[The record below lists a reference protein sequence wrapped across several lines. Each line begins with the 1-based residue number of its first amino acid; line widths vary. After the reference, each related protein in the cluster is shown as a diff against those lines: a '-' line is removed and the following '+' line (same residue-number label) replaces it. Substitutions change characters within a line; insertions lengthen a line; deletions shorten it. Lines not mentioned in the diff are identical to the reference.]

1 MAGGQ
6 KMTLW
11 LIFLAA
17 GLLTYAMRLSFILLW
32 GKIDVP
38 VWLQRALRFV
48 PPAVLTAIFIP
59 ELFMPGGRLDL
70 SPGNT
75 RLIAGTLA
83 ALVAWRTRNI
93 VLSILVGM
101 GALLLIQYIL

>member
-1 MAGGQ
+1 MR
-6 KMTLW
+6 LW

-38 VWLQRALRFV
+38 AWLKRALRFV
-48 PPAVLTAIFIP
+48 PPAVLTAIFFP
-59 ELFMPGGRLDL
+59 ELFMPGGVLDL
-70 SPGNT
+70 TPGNA

-93 VLSILVGM
+93 VLTILVGM
-101 GALLLIQYIL
+101 GALLLIQYIS

>member
-1 MAGGQ
+1 MS
-6 KMTLW
+6 LW

-38 VWLQRALRFV
+38 TWLQRALRFV
-48 PPAVLTAIFIP
+48 PPAVLTAIFFP
-59 ELFMPGGRLDL
+59 EMFMPGGVLDL
-70 SPGNT
+70 TPGNT

-93 VLSILVGM
+93 VLTILVGM
-101 GALLLIQYIL
+101 GVLLFIQYAI

>member
-1 MAGGQ
+1 M
-6 KMTLW
+6 KLW

-48 PPAVLTAIFIP
+48 PPAVLTAIFFP
-59 ELFMPGGRLDL
+59 ELFMPGGTLDL
-70 SPGNT
+70 SPGNA
-75 RLIAGTLA
+75 RLIAGILA

-93 VLSILVGM
+93 VLTILVGM
-101 GALLLIQYIL
+101 GVLLLIQYFS

>member
-1 MAGGQ
+1 MR
-6 KMTLW
+6 LW

-38 VWLQRALRFV
+38 AWLRRALRFV
-48 PPAVLTAIFIP
+48 PPAVLTAIFFP
-59 ELFMPGGRLDL
+59 ELFMPGGTLNL
-70 SPGNT
+70 TTGNA

-93 VLSILVGM
+93 VLTILVGM
-101 GALLLIQYIL
+101 GALLLIQYIS